1 MTVAVAGCGRRDSL
15 PAEEVERRRAA
26 GRKPGGTQDKAA
38 PQARRRVRTTASMP
52 KMKTHSGA
60 NKRFRL
66 TGTGKVM
73 RRRANRK
80 HLFEHKP
87 SRRTR
92 RLAGEVTLAPADAKK
107 IKKLLA
113 K

>member
-1 MTVAVAGCGRRDSL
+1 
-15 PAEEVERRRAA
+15 
-26 GRKPGGTQDKAA
+26 
-38 PQARRRVRTTASMP
+38 MP

-60 NKRFRL
+60 AKRFRL

-73 RRRANRK
+73 RRRANRN
-80 HLFEHKP
+80 HLLEHKP

-92 RLAGEVTLAPADAKK
+92 RLSGEVPLAPADLKK

-113 K
+113 E

>member
-1 MTVAVAGCGRRDSL
+1 M
-15 PAEEVERRRAA
+15 E
-26 GRKPGGTQDKAA
+26 
-38 PQARRRVRTTASMP
+38 TTATMP

-60 NKRFRL
+60 AKRFRV

-73 RRRANRK
+73 RRRANK
-80 HLFEHKP
+80 NHLLEHKP

-92 RLAGEVTLAPADAKK
+92 RLSHDQALSPADVKK
-107 IKKLLA
+107 TKKLLG